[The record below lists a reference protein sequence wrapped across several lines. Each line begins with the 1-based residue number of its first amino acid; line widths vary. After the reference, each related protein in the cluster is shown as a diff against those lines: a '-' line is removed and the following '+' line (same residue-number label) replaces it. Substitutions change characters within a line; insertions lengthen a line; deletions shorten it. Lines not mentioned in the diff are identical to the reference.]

1 MLFVIEEHASN
12 LTSSSQTPR
21 NADHHTMIRALTI
34 TLLAAL
40 ALIPACGP
48 VPVRASRAWHG
59 STPISATYQ
68 FGRLTADLPP
78 GTAVEPA
85 IITARSILVRQGHAI
100 ESSDATPQEGKVVAL
115 APTSL
120 GYDKLTVQAAYQ
132 GQGTVL
138 RIDIKPQSE
147 NRARAFLEA
156 LLGALGL

>member
-1 MLFVIEEHASN
+1 
-12 LTSSSQTPR
+12 
-21 NADHHTMIRALTI
+21 MIRAASI

-40 ALIPACGP
+40 ALLPACGP

-85 IITARSILVRQGHAI
+85 VITARSLLVRQGHAI

-115 APTSL
+115 APPSL
-120 GYDKLTVQAAYQ
+120 GYDKLTLRAAYQ

-138 RIDIKPQSE
+138 RIDVKPQNES
-147 NRARAFLEA
+147 RARSFLEA
-156 LLGALGL
+156 LLAALRL